1 MKLCVIGGTGQQGY
15 QQVLAGLEQ
24 GHEVVDVGQSR
35 ALSHQA
41 KLKNEN
47 LSWKKADLAN
57 KSEIILALQAVDYV
71 LINMPSS
78 SFNDENKLLT
88 MFDNLL
94 TACDITEPKKI
105 IFNTS
110 MYVADGYVEFQAP
123 RVRREMI
130 NRLQQSQHSNV
141 TVKPVIYMDNLLAAW
156 ARPGITERKVFC
168 YPHHEKLDVSWIS
181 LRDVANIM
189 LALTEKNE
197 FDGQE
202 ITIGGP
208 EALKGDDI
216 ARHLSN
222 SLGLNIEFQSMPI
235 PEFGKIMA
243 GLFADRNSFDAKK
256 ISDELVNVYT
266 WYNSSPLE
274 PFKVDMQPLID
285 KLDVELTYFSEWIQK
300 VDWERDD

>member
-24 GHEVVDVGQSR
+24 GFEVVAVGQSR

-47 LSWKKADLAN
+47 LSWQKADLAN

-78 SFNDENKLLT
+78 SFNDENKLLR
-88 MFDNLL
+88 MFDNILS
-94 TACDITEPKKI
+94 ACDIVAPKKI

-110 MYVADGYVEFQAP
+110 MFVAKGNIEFQAP

-156 ARPGITERKVFC
+156 TRPGITNKNIFR
-168 YPHHEKLDVSWIS
+168 YPHHEKLEVSWIC
-181 LRDVANIM
+181 LRDVAHIM
-189 LALTEKNE
+189 LALTENNE

-208 EALKGDDI
+208 EALKGHDI
-216 ARHLSN
+216 ARHLSK

-243 GLFADRNSFDAKK
+243 GLFADRNSFDVKK
-256 ISDELVNVYT
+256 NI
-266 WYNSSPLE
+266 
-274 PFKVDMQPLID
+274 
-285 KLDVELTYFSEWIQK
+285 
-300 VDWERDD
+300 R

>member
-1 MKLCVIGGTGQQGY
+1 MKICIIGGTGQQGY
-15 QQVLAGLEQ
+15 QQVLAALEQ
-24 GHEVVDVGQSR
+24 GCEVAAVGQSR
-35 ALSHQA
+35 TLSREA
-41 KLKNEN
+41 KLKDEK
-47 LSWKKADLAN
+47 LSWQKADLLN
-57 KSEIILALQAVDYV
+57 KSELIAALQAVDYV

-78 SFNDENKLLT
+78 SFNDENKLLR
-88 MFDNLL
+88 MFDNILS
-94 TACDITEPKKI
+94 ACDIVAPKKI

-110 MYVADGYVEFQAP
+110 MFVAKGNIEFQAP

-130 NRLQQSQHSNV
+130 NRLQQSQHSYV

-156 ARPGITERKVFC
+156 TRPGITKKNIFR
-168 YPHHEKLDVSWIS
+168 YPHHEKLDVSWIC
-181 LRDVANIM
+181 LRDVAHIM
-189 LALTEKNE
+189 LAVTENNE

-208 EALKGDDI
+208 EALKGHDI
-216 ARHLSN
+216 ARHLTK
-222 SLGLNIEFQSMPI
+222 SLGLNIEFQPMPI

-243 GLFADRNSFDAKK
+243 GLFADKNSFDGKK
-256 ISDELVNVYT
+256 ISDELEKVYT